1 MKLAIVY
8 AGQGSQ
14 HPGMGQDLYEGNAVF
29 QKTWDACNAVDF
41 DLKEVCFKDSHGLLN
56 QTAYTQPCMV
66 AFQTAMTA
74 VLENLGILEKADYV
88 AGLSL
93 GEYSALQAAG
103 LWTPSDAV
111 KIAAFRGQAMTES
124 AEGVDC
130 GMTAIIGLK
139 REELEPLLE
148 ENCFITNDNCPSQ
161 LVISGER
168 TSVEKTSEK
177 AKEAG
182 AMKVVP
188 LKVSGP
194 FHTPYMK
201 KAGEKLAKFLPTMA
215 KNGMKKEVVY
225 NFLGRPEADADVT
238 DLLVNQVQNGVRMR
252 ESLIYLLEQGV
263 DTFVEVGP
271 GKTLSG
277 FVKRTAK
284 ALEKENGLPNGLKS
298 SDIKTYV
305 VETAEDL
312 DALRGVLY
320 E

>member
-1 MKLAIVY
+1 
-8 AGQGSQ
+8 
-14 HPGMGQDLYEGNAVF
+14 
-29 QKTWDACNAVDF
+29 
-41 DLKEVCFKDSHGLLN
+41 
-56 QTAYTQPCMV
+56 
-66 AFQTAMTA
+66 
-74 VLENLGILEKADYV
+74 
-88 AGLSL
+88 
-93 GEYSALQAAG
+93 
-103 LWTPSDAV
+103 
-111 KIAAFRGQAMTES
+111 
-124 AEGVDC
+124 
-130 GMTAIIGLK
+130 
-139 REELEPLLE
+139 
-148 ENCFITNDNCPSQ
+148 
-161 LVISGER
+161 
-168 TSVEKTSEK
+168 
-177 AKEAG
+177 
-182 AMKVVP
+182 MKVVP

-215 KNGMKKEVVY
+215 KNAMKKEVVY